1 MKNTANIFSFD
12 GGGIRGIIELVQLV
26 EFEKK
31 LGEPILNY
39 FQYFSGTST
48 GSIIAILLSIGYTA
62 KEILDLY
69 VNHGDK
75 IFDKKFLRFGLLRSK
90 YDDTYFNNIIEEY
103 TKGKELKDTQATI
116 LIPSY
121 NITKKDKVLFKSH
134 KAKEDP
140 NYNFKLKDIMR
151 TSSSAP
157 SYFDCYKI
165 NNEDYVDGGLVINNP
180 SLMMLIEV
188 MKLNKKNNLNY
199 DTFNLISF
207 SSGTKKDK
215 ISVKDINGGI
225 LRSVDDIIDI
235 MLTEQSK
242 LTDYTLQLLYEL
254 LEDLFGKKL
263 GTYTRCN
270 SKIYYSSG
278 KIDDVSESNIKNM
291 ILDGQISYGINKQK
305 ILDFI
310 TILKS

>member
-39 FQYFSGTST
+39 FQYFCGTST

-180 SLMMLIEV
+180 ALMMLIEV

-235 MLTEQSK
+235 MLAEQSK
-242 LTDYTLQLLYEL
+242 LTDYTLRLLYEL

-270 SKIYYSSG
+270 SKICYSSG
-278 KIDDVSESNIKNM
+278 KIDDVSENNIKNM